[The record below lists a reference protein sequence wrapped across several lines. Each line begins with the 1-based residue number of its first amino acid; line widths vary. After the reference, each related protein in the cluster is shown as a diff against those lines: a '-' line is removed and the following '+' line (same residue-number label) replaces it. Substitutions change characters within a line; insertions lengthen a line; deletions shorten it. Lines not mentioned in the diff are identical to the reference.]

1 MTEESTWPGLV
12 ERSRRFVDAA
22 NRRDVEALMSEFVYV
37 DGPEPASGRGH
48 AAMWSTWSSMLSAW
62 RDHRAAGEEYRE
74 LADGGVLTL
83 TTFSGRGRAGGI
95 ELPKAL
101 ARGASVM
108 SGHDGLVTKIVLYMN
123 RDRALADLGLEE

>member
-1 MTEESTWPGLV
+1 
-12 ERSRRFVDAA
+12 
-22 NRRDVEALMSEFVYV
+22 MSENVDLVRSIYADWERGDFTRFDWATPEMEFLYV

-48 AAMWSTWSSMLSAW
+48 AAMWSTWSGMLSAW

-74 LADGGVLTL
+74 LADGGILTL
-83 TTFSGRGRAGGI
+83 TTFSGRGQASGI

-108 SGHDGLVTKIVLYMN
+108 YVHDGLVTKIVLYMN
-123 RDRALADLGLEE
+123 RDRALADLGLTE